1 MQHQTLRYGYMNSK
15 PTKLQILQGWL
26 TFAIPCA
33 ILARIIR
40 FIKDEKGTEY
50 EVKLMKYYYKKEKQ
64 ILGE

>member
-1 MQHQTLRYGYMNSK
+1 MSCK

-33 ILARIIR
+33 IMARIVR
-40 FIKDEKGTEY
+40 FIKNKKGTEY
-50 EVKLMKYYYKKEKQ
+50 EVKLMEYYYKKEKQ